1 MVDLIQEDIKFEQ
14 EAHKYTYQE
23 KQLTSVTTYIA
34 GLFPDF
40 NKDIA
45 QYSAKAVNN
54 EINAWEGES
63 ELIEIDFEKC
73 IKLFGDRWRQEVTAR
88 KKEGLGVT
96 SEDVLFLW
104 GFNGDRAAR
113 EGTRIHNLIEDA
125 INAGHIPNDVAVQD
139 PIVIEAIKLV
149 AGVQAR
155 YSKSKPYAEVRV
167 AGVDWAGSKEIKIP
181 ISGTVDL
188 IIANGDNVSL
198 VDWKT
203 NDSLYKKP
211 YGKGVAQ
218 STLDL
223 DNSKVVKYTL
233 QLSLYAYILEAYYKK
248 KIDSL
253 AIGWLDG
260 ASCHYVPIPYEKD
273 KIIEI
278 LKEDRLLQDD

>member
-1 MVDLIQEDIKFEQ
+1 MVDLIQEDIKFEE
-14 EAHKYTYQE
+14 EAHKYTYQGE
-23 KQLTSVTTYIA
+23 ELTSVTTYIA

-54 EINAWEGES
+54 EISAWDGES
-63 ELIEIDFEKC
+63 EPLEINFVKS
-73 IKLFGDRWRQEVTAR
+73 IKLFGDRWRQEVTSR
-88 KKEGLGVT
+88 KQDGVGVT

-104 GFNGDRAAR
+104 DFNGQRAAR

-125 INAGHIPNDVAVQD
+125 VTAGYVPNEVVVGE
-139 PIVIEAIKLV
+139 PIVTEALKLV
-149 AGVQAR
+149 SGVQAK
-155 YSKSKPYAEVRV
+155 YSRPTVYAEARV
-167 AGVDWAGSKEIKIP
+167 AGVDWTGAQDIKIP
-181 ISGTVDL
+181 LAGTVDL
-188 IIANGDNVSL
+188 VIANGDNVSL

-223 DNSKVVKYTL
+223 DNSKFVKYTL
-233 QLSLYAYILEAYYKK
+233 QLSLYAYILETYYNK

-260 ASCHYVPIPYEKD
+260 ASCHYVPIDYQRD

-278 LKEDRLLQDD
+278 LTEDKLL